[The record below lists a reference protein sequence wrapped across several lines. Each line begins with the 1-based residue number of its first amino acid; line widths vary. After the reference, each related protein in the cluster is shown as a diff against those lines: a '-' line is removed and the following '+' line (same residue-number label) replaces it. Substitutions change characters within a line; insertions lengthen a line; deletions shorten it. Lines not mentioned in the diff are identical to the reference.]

1 MRGSRSR
8 SVWRG
13 IDHQCCKLCILSSA
27 GASRG
32 CVVGESQCWSLNND
46 EAMNVFIKELISLHR
61 GQVMERED
69 SKE

>member
-1 MRGSRSR
+1 MFGVASTINAANF
-8 SVWRG
+8 VYFF
-13 IDHQCCKLCILSSA
+13 SA

-32 CVVGESQCWSLNND
+32 CVVGESQCRSLNND